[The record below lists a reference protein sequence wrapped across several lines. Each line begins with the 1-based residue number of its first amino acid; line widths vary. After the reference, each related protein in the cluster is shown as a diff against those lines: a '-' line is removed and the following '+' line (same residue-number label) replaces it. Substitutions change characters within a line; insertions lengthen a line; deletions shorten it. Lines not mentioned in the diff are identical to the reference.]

1 MENKN
6 DADILLDLI
15 QFNKKK
21 YKIITQ
27 MAELEAKGITT
38 GKTYNDLVKSYNIV
52 YWFINKEL
60 TKYSIEKK
68 NELLEKLIDINPNI
82 GGYIPLMDVISN
94 SENKLPLQ
102 KTITDL
108 GATFMTLY
116 QGEDSNKSARNTLM
130 NILGI
135 DTEEIVEENP
145 EAINSYMTNDFVNML
160 LSVIMED
167 IKLIDNETVKK
178 ALLNLKYNLIYISD
192 NLETRAINTS
202 FLLSEK
208 PSLIDELTINTANIT
223 KEAYLRKSDIVF
235 SRLLENQILEAV
247 NKVYKEELKT
257 LHYLD
262 HILIRTYANLIT
274 DRELCSY
281 LVMEPTDKMLPNI
294 KAATIIINNDLT
306 KGANVDITNRK
317 IMRI

>member
-15 QFNKKK
+15 EFNKKK

-60 TKYSIEKK
+60 TKYNEKK
-68 NELLEKLIDINPNI
+68 NELLEKLIYINPNI
-82 GGYIPLMDVISN
+82 GGYIPIMDVISN

-102 KTITDL
+102 KTIADL

-116 QGEDSNKSARNTLM
+116 QGEKSNKSARNTLM
-130 NILGI
+130 NIFGI

-145 EAINSYMTNDFVNML
+145 EAINSYMTNDFANML

-178 ALLNLKYNLIYISD
+178 TLLNLKYNLIYISD
-192 NLETRAINTS
+192 NLETRAIDTS

-247 NKVYKEELKT
+247 KKVYEEELET
-257 LHYLD
+257 LYYLD

-281 LVMEPTDKMLPNI
+281 LVMKPTDKMLPNI